1 MGKPVKIDTLARNLI
16 KLSGF
21 KPDVDIKVV
30 YSGLRPGEKLYEE
43 KLMAEEGLR
52 QTDNK
57 LIHIGCPIPFD
68 TDEFLQNMQALTRA
82 ACCGDK
88 DIRALVMR
96 AVPTY
101 RTDAPPAR
109 AAEAREPVTV

>member
-21 KPDVDIKVV
+21 KPDVDIKIV

-57 LIHIGCPIPFD
+57 LIHIGRPIPFD
-68 TDEFLQNMQALTRA
+68 TDEFLQTMQTLTRA
-82 ACCGDK
+82 ACRNDP
-88 DIRALVMR
+88 DIRAAVMR

-101 RTDAPPAR
+101 REALPAQT
-109 AAEAREPVTV
+109 EEKEPVPV